1 MPHAT
6 PTHSPSSGVRT
17 DTECTRSTRARPPSL
32 PKALAL
38 LIAVM
43 LSSNAHAIL
52 PVTDVGAILQ
62 LITQVHTME
71 EQLLTARD
79 QLTQAQSALTAMTGS
94 RGMQNLLT
102 HTTRNYLPTD
112 YQQLIDV
119 MHSASASY
127 SNLSHQIQAIRNA
140 NAILSDAQ
148 LSRLTPV
155 QRLLVEDARR
165 EAATLDALTRGA
177 LNTTSGRFAAI
188 QQLIATIGT
197 ARDQKAILDLQAR
210 IQAEQGM
217 LQNESTKLDVLYHTA
232 TASQQERQQRIREQA
247 IADVGSLR
255 SLPPMGLTLHP

>member
-1 MPHAT
+1 MPHT
-6 PTHSPSSGVRT
+6 TSTHNTSSGVRT
-17 DTECTRSTRARPPSL
+17 DTECARSRRARPPL
-32 PKALAL
+32 LLKMAAL
-38 LIAVM
+38 LLTAEFT
-43 LSSNAHAIL
+43 SNAHAMI
-52 PVTDVGAILQ
+52 PVIDVGS
-62 LITQVHTME
+62 ITQLVTQVRTMA
-71 EQLLTARD
+71 EQLLTARS
-79 QLTQAQSALTAMTGS
+79 QLNQAQSTLTAMTGP
-94 RGMQNLLT
+94 RGMQNLLNGT
-102 HTTRNYLPTD
+102 SRNYLPTD
-112 YQQLIDV
+112 YQQLIDA

-127 SNLSHQIQAIRNA
+127 STLSSQIQSIRNA
-140 NAILSDAQ
+140 NAILSDAE
-148 LSRLTPV
+148 LARLTPV

-188 QQLIATIGT
+188 QQLITAIGT

-255 SLPPMGLTLHP
+255 ALPPMGLSLHP